1 MIRAFPLLIRA
12 FLLLIGV
19 WLLLPLA
26 STVAA
31 AQTHA
36 SARVLPPSANISPTG
51 EDAASPS
58 AECPMEA
65 SLVSMSDELD
75 RTLLEGDPG
84 TLVRSATLYRCI
96 LRHAGT
102 TTSSD
107 DAAVIRRHVAQMSML
122 IPESTFE
129 DLLDDGR
136 TERPDTW
143 LFKPTAGEALL
154 RWWRANDPVPTT
166 PVNERLREHVDRLSL
181 ARMQYETAEF
191 VSGIDAR
198 GKTYVRFGPPENV
211 DKVDF
216 RHQMDIDQTFSSDF
230 PKNEIWSYPS
240 LSRIGTY
247 IFYEE
252 DDAYYLGE
260 SSDLIPRRLRN
271 GTMSPTRRGQ
281 ERAISA
287 LQVMEFVYRR
297 LAYHQDHMGF
307 AYIEASKYIDRY
319 ETLNRAR
326 SMGANMSLQ
335 TMAGGLDSPQTAAS
349 RTLTEARTADR
360 QMARQ
365 RKKQMPKQA
374 STFLS
379 GPDLPVDYRIT
390 RFLGDDGTPVAT
402 IDWTVMDNGFELDPS
417 LEQIYRNS
425 TLDNY
430 PDRVVELAAVRQD
443 DDYQTE
449 HTASRVYAFDL
460 SRDTQGH
467 AQSLVIPLRAQLV
480 ANLALQWTG
489 QLGRIGSENVV
500 YGPRFA
506 YAVEH
511 ADPIAGLDVS
521 KRVLLMS
528 DLRPLMPPS
537 SDPGGAST
545 LEQAKPYAASTIRPK
560 DDLLLYFE
568 VYNLRFSE
576 REETNYRIQ
585 YEVEVDSDSGPFGLF
600 SREKRISST
609 VAEYQGISSR
619 AEEYIQID
627 LAELDLEDDDRIRVR
642 VTTVDQISGQE
653 TARTLAF
660 DVIER

>member
-1 MIRAFPLLIRA
+1 MIRAFQ
-12 FLLLIGV
+12 LLIGV

-36 SARVLPPSANISPTG
+36 SSPVLPPSANISPPG
-51 EDAASPS
+51 EDAASSS

-65 SLVSMSDELD
+65 SLVSMSEELD
-75 RTLLEGDPG
+75 GLLLEGNAG
-84 TLVRSATLYRCI
+84 TQERRVSLYRCI
-96 LRHAGT
+96 LRHAG
-102 TTSSD
+102 SSGTD
-107 DAAVIRRHVAQMSML
+107 EEQAVIHRHVAQMSML
-122 IPESTFE
+122 MTDPAFE
-129 DLLDDGR
+129 NLLETGR
-136 TERPDTW
+136 KDRPAEW
-143 LFKPTAGEALL
+143 AFKEDAGEMLI

-166 PVNERLREHVDRLSL
+166 PLNERLREHLERLSV
-181 ARMQYETAEF
+181 ARMQYGTTEF
-191 VSGIDAR
+191 TSGIDAR
-198 GKTYVRFGPPENV
+198 GQTYVRFGPPESV
-211 DKVDF
+211 DAVDF
-216 RHQMDIDQTFSSDF
+216 RHQMDVDQTFSSDF
-230 PKNEIWSYPS
+230 PDNEIWAYPS

-252 DDAYYLGE
+252 DDTYYLGE

-271 GTMSPTRRGQ
+271 GTMSSTRRGQ

-287 LQVMEFVYRR
+287 LEVMEFVYRR
-297 LAYHQDHMGF
+297 LAYHQDHIGF
-307 AYIEASKYIDRY
+307 AYIDAFKYIDRY
-319 ETLNRAR
+319 ETLNRAQA
-326 SMGANMSLQ
+326 MGANMSLQ
-335 TMAGGLDSPQTAAS
+335 TMAGGPEPPQVAAS

-390 RFLGDDGTPVAT
+390 RFLDEDGTPVAT
-402 IDWTVMDNGFELDPS
+402 IDWMVVDNGFELDPS
-417 LEQIYRNS
+417 LEQAYRNS
-425 TLDNY
+425 TVDNY

-467 AQSLVIPLRAQLV
+467 AQSLVIPLRAQQV

-489 QLGRIGSENVV
+489 QLGRIGSEKVV

-506 YAVEH
+506 YSVER
-511 ADPIAGLDVS
+511 ADPISGLDAS

-528 DLRPLMPPS
+528 DLRPLTPPS
-537 SDPGGAST
+537 SDPGGASA

-576 REETNYRIQ
+576 REETNYSIQ

-642 VTTVDQISGQE
+642 VTTVDQVSGEE

-660 DVIER
+660 DVTEREE